1 MYTTNTTLIIVVVIL
16 IIIIII
22 IIIMP
27 RKAAVEPATAPNPP
41 LGGGTPA
48 PATNTAT
55 NTATALN
62 PPLGGGTPGGTPGGP
77 PQEDQALKNIN
88 YKNMLLTGNY
98 GLLKPDVVTHPNID
112 DILENEK
119 NANKSDPWNK
129 LDKSAKVVKLKE
141 FATRYGKEQECN
153 DAEITGLYRFLLA
166 NLEQKKLLRAKD
178 VVYDK
183 ATGIVTSIPC
193 LIFHAGLKKFTLKR
207 CEKRQS
213 TLKSL
218 APTTNMSKK
227 RRLGAGAGAGADAD
241 AAAATA
247 SVSDEVTAA
256 P

>member
-1 MYTTNTTLIIVVVIL
+1 
-16 IIIIII
+16 
-22 IIIMP
+22 MP
-27 RKAAVEPATAPNPP
+27 RKAATVTTNPSLGGGPPVAPATSRSEPP

-48 PATNTAT
+48 
-55 NTATALN
+55 N
-62 PPLGGGTPGGTPGGP
+62 PPL
-77 PQEDQALKNIN
+77 EDQALKNIN

-129 LDKSAKVVKLKE
+129 LDKSAKLVKLKE
-141 FATRYGKEQECN
+141 FATRYGKEQNCN
-153 DAEITGLYRFLLA
+153 EAEINGLYRFLFA

-183 ATGIVTSIPC
+183 TTGIVTSIPC
-193 LIFHAGLKKFTLKR
+193 LIYHAGLKKFTLKR

-227 RRLGAGAGAGADAD
+227 RRLGADADSVTTNAEVDAD
-241 AAAATA
+241 AVVAT
-247 SVSDEVTAA
+247 TADIA
-256 P
+256 ESEN